1 MEAWNFSGLCLL
13 GGWVM
18 CGFEGDGDDGSD
30 SYNCRGL
37 DAKLRLDAQGY
48 RT

>member
-1 MEAWNFSGLCLL
+1 MEAWNFSGLCVL
-13 GGWVM
+13 GGI
-18 CGFEGDGDDGSD
+18 EGDGDDGFD